1 MSADMHIL
9 FFSGVEFKGW
19 AVNECRQP
27 SKAGCKT
34 RFTKRRKSDIT
45 IAEFDA
51 EFDVQFDAQNN
62 DVKSDV
68 KNDVRSLGRPPQ
80 GLIAIRT
87 SSSLTPA
94 ISAH

>member
-1 MSADMHIL
+1 MPADIHIL
-9 FFSGVEFKGW
+9 FFSGVGFRDW

-27 SKAGCKT
+27 SKAGCKIG
-34 RFTKRRKSDIT
+34 FTKRRKSDIT
-45 IAEFDA
+45 IPEFDA
-51 EFDVQFDAQNN
+51 EFNAQFDAQNN

-68 KNDVRSLGRPPQ
+68 KNDVRPLGRPPQ
-80 GLIAIRT
+80 GSIAIRT